1 MDDLKLRTKLIGT
14 FSILALC
21 AAAVGWLGRSAI
33 QNLSRDLEATLSE
46 GVDPLTRAATMRFL
60 YYKTRGDVWRVLA
73 DSASSEH
80 QQRIAEFE
88 EDTQKLRA
96 AFTALENSGL
106 PEKEKTLLAEFD
118 HEFTQMVAVRREVLR
133 MGDLAAGSK
142 ALVVARPHD
151 HAARKILDQLIDA
164 RRTFVAK
171 TVEGGRANK
180 AQALSTLIISTA
192 LIVVGALLLGNWV
205 ARRLANRLARAVDMA
220 DQIAQGN
227 LQRDNTDNARDEVG
241 ELARAQ
247 QQMVERLRKIV
258 FDIQSVSEH
267 VAAGSEQMSASAEQM
282 ASGAQEQAAT
292 TQNVSSAAEEMSG
305 SITQNASNAQQTET
319 IANSASRTA
328 DDCGRA
334 MERSVKAV
342 HEITQRITIVEEI
355 ARQTNLLALNAAI
368 EAARAGDHGRGFAV
382 VAAEVRKLAERSEA
396 SAGEITQ
403 LSAVSVNST
412 EEASKLLGRTL
423 EGISKTATLVQ
434 EISAGS
440 AQQSTAA
447 REVTRSVHQL
457 DTVVQQNASA
467 AEQLSATSGEFAN
480 QAQRL
485 QSLIAFFRTERSA
498 AANDQDD
505 GRPEVPKVRTTM
517 RRAPVPRVRRAK
529 GEEATAA
536 ATAASDNGIAL
547 QLPAPDD
554 MDSRFERQ

>member
-1 MDDLKLRTKLIGT
+1 MDDLKLRTKLIAT
-14 FSILALC
+14 FSILAIC
-21 AAAVGWLGRSAI
+21 AAAVGWVGRSGI
-33 QNLSRDLEATLSE
+33 ESLSQDLESALTA
-46 GVDPLTRAATMRFL
+46 GVDPMTKVATVRYL
-60 YYKTRGDVWRVLA
+60 YYKQRGDSWRDLA
-73 DSASSEH
+73 DVHSADHE
-80 QQRIAEFE
+80 QRLVDFE
-88 EDTQKLRA
+88 VDDEKIRA
-96 AFTALENSGL
+96 ALTVLEHAGL
-106 PEKEKTLLAEFD
+106 PEQEKQLVAEINDVYKF
-118 HEFTQMVAVRREVLR
+118 MVNVRRQVMR
-133 MGDLAAGSK
+133 TTDVQAGIKAIVDARPQDVKARK
-142 ALVVARPHD
+142 ALDA
-151 HAARKILDQLIDA
+151 LIDA
-164 RRTFVAK
+164 RRAFVAK
-171 TVEGGRANK
+171 TVEASRVNK
-180 AQALSTLIISTA
+180 AQVISTLVITTAALVLFA
-192 LIVVGALLLGNWV
+192 LILGNWV
-205 ARRLANRLARAVDMA
+205 AQRLSKRLAHAVEMA

-227 LQRDNTDNARDEVG
+227 LQRDSSDKSQDEVG

-267 VAAGSEQMSASAEQM
+267 VAAGSEEMSASAEQM

-305 SITQNASNAQQTET
+305 SITQNASNASQTET
-319 IANSASRTA
+319 IANSASRAA
-328 DDCGRA
+328 DECGRA
-334 MERSVKAV
+334 MEKSVKAV

-403 LSAVSVNST
+403 LSAVSVSST
-412 EEASKLLGRTL
+412 EEASKLLSRTL

-447 REVTRSVHQL
+447 REVTRAVQQL

-467 AEQLSATSGEFAN
+467 AEQLSATSGEFSN

-485 QSLIAFFRTERSA
+485 QSLVAFFRTERAGA
-498 AANDQDD
+498 AANDQN
-505 GRPEVPKVRTTM
+505 GKPSAPKARTSP
-517 RRAPVPRVRRAK
+517 RRAPAARARRTK
-529 GEEATAA
+529 VDDATAT

-547 QLPAPDD
+547 QLPTPDD
-554 MDSRFERQ
+554 LDSNFERP